1 MFQYQIFG
9 ESHGEAIGVVLEG
22 LPSGV
27 PLDMEF
33 VSREMD
39 RRRARSGGFS
49 TTRLEA
55 DAPEI
60 LSGVYKGKLT
70 GTPLCAIIRNG
81 NTRSKDYDKMQTLM
95 RPSHGDYTGVVRY
108 QGCNDPRG
116 GGHFSGRLTAP
127 LVFAG
132 AVAKLIL
139 KEKGIAVGAHIA
151 QIGDVKDVPF
161 DPVKLSEKD
170 FAPLWE
176 ESFSVLSPEA
186 GEKMKEAIQAAR
198 MDADSIGGIMECGIT
213 GLPCG
218 IGEPG
223 IGSLESMLSKHLF
236 GVPAVKGIEFGDG
249 FALASMRGSEAN
261 DPMRVEDGKVV
272 TETNRNGGILGG
284 ISNGMPVIFRVVIKP
299 TPSIGKPQQTV
310 DVSSMKNTEL
320 TIEGRHDPCIL
331 SRAAVV
337 VESAAALA
345 LCEALSFGL

>member
-39 RRRARSGGFS
+39 RRRARSGGLS

-95 RPSHGDYTGVVRY
+95 RPSHGDYTGFVRY
-108 QGCNDPRG
+108 HGCSDPRG

-139 KEKGIAVGAHIA
+139 KGRGIAVGAHIA
-151 QIGDVKDVPF
+151 RIGSVSDRAF
-161 DPVKLSEKD
+161 DPD
-170 FAPLWE
+170 
-176 ESFSVLSPEA
+176 A
-186 GEKMKEAIQAAR
+186 GERMKAEIQAAR
-198 MDADSIGGIMECGIT
+198 LDGDSLGGIIECGVT

-218 IGEPG
+218 VGEPG
-223 IGSLESMLSKHLF
+223 LGSLESILSRHLF
-236 GVPAVKGIEFGDG
+236 GVPAVKGVEFGEGFG
-249 FALASMRGSEAN
+249 FAGLRGSQAN
-261 DPMRVEDGKVV
+261 DPMRVEDGRVV

-284 ISNGMPVIFRVVIKP
+284 ISNGMPVVFRVVIKP
-299 TPSIGKPQQTV
+299 TPSIGKPQRTV
-310 DVSSMKNTEL
+310 DLSAMENAEL
-320 TIEGRHDPCIL
+320 VIQGRHDPCIL
-331 SRAAVV
+331 SRASVV

-345 LCEALSFGL
+345 LCEALS